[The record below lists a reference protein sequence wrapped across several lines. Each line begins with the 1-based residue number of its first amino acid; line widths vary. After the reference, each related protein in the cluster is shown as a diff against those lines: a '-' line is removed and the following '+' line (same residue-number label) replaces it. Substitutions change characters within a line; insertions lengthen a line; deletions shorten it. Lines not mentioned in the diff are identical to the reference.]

1 VAQNS
6 YSTLDMNQSL
16 IKELDSLRSLHEQY
30 HKNVLYITPK
40 QQKNIRE
47 KTILFA
53 GVGLGSVIAEAAL
66 RIGFEKFILIDG
78 DEVEKSN
85 LNRQNYISD
94 HVGVSKV
101 NATKQRLLSINP
113 KAKIDA
119 YQLFLTPENMTSFVQ
134 KCDIAI
140 NAIDFDIAANSL
152 LFDKICQKNNIPI
165 VHPFNFGWA
174 GAAYVITPE
183 SNLMPIK
190 PKKNSRY
197 ELTLIKDFIKKY
209 KKKKVVKLDWFENFL
224 EDYSK
229 YSSIISPPQ
238 LVVGSHLASAIVTNI
253 LFSLSNG
260 IKVKTFPKS
269 YFLSSR

>member
-1 VAQNS
+1 
-6 YSTLDMNQSL
+6 MNQSL
-16 IKELDSLRSLHEQY
+16 IKELDNIRSLPEQY
-30 HKNVLYITPK
+30 HKNVLYVSPK
-40 QQKNIRE
+40 QQNNIRE

-53 GVGLGSVIAEAAL
+53 GVGLGSVIAEAVL

-78 DEVEKSN
+78 DQVEKSN

-94 HVGVSKV
+94 NVGVSKV
-101 NATKQRLLSINP
+101 NAVKQRLLSINP
-113 KAKIDA
+113 KAQIETH
-119 YQLFLTPENMTSFVQ
+119 QLFLTPENMDGFI
-134 KCDIAI
+134 KRCDIAI
-140 NAIDFDIAANSL
+140 NAIDFDIASNSL
-152 LFDKICQKNNIPI
+152 LFDKICQKNKVPI

-183 SNLMPIK
+183 SDLMPIK
-190 PKKNSRY
+190 SKKNTRY

-209 KKKKVVKLDWFENFL
+209 KKKKGLKLDWFEKFL